1 MNNPHG
7 LLRAGFDIFLKNL
20 YDSGMK
26 ITINKLPKSQVEII
40 GIIETDDFESFRGK
54 AMKHLAEHADLPGFR
69 QGHVPEAVL
78 AGSIG
83 EMTILDEMAEIAL
96 ESRYPEILIA
106 NKIDAIGRPH
116 VNITKIA
123 KGNPLEFKIE
133 TAVVPE
139 IELPDYK
146 KIAGKITA
154 KKEEIKVTEEEVNKV
169 ILEIRKQRAGAQE
182 HVHEE
187 GEAHDHE
194 HKHEH
199 AEIKEED
206 LPPMDEEFF
215 KGLGAFKDLEELK
228 TKIKENLGHE
238 KEQQAKEKIRMS
250 IIKDILGETKME
262 IPDILVHGEL
272 ERMIAQFKHDVTQ
285 MGLKF
290 EDYLAHIK
298 KTEDDMRKEWLKDA
312 EDRAKTQLVIDKIA
326 ENETIV
332 PEKDLVEK
340 EVAHILEHYGDA
352 DADRARD
359 YVNMIMTNEK
369 VLDYLEETK

>member
-1 MNNPHG
+1 M
-7 LLRAGFDIFLKNL
+7 I
-20 YDSGMK
+20 

-40 GIIETDDFESFRGK
+40 GIIETDDFESFRSK

-96 ESRYPEILIA
+96 ESRYPEIIVS

-116 VNITKIA
+116 VHITKIA
-123 KGNPLEFKIE
+123 KGSPLEFKIE

-139 IELPDYK
+139 IELPDFK
-146 KIAGKITA
+146 KIAAKITA
-154 KKEEIKVTEEEVNKV
+154 KKEETKVTEEEVDKV
-169 ILEIRKQRAGAQE
+169 ILEIRKQRAGSQE
-182 HVHEE
+182 HVHQE
-187 GEAHDHE
+187 GETHE
-194 HKHEH
+194 HEH

-206 LPPMDEEFF
+206 LPPIDEEFI
-215 KGLGAFKDLEELK
+215 KGLGAFKDLEDLK
-228 TKIKENLGHE
+228 TKIRENLGHE
-238 KEQQAKEKIRMS
+238 KEQQAKEKVRMS
-250 IIKDILGETKME
+250 IIKEILGDTKME
-262 IPDILVHGEL
+262 VPDILVHGEL

-290 EDYLAHIK
+290 EDYLGHIK
-298 KTEDDMRKEWLKDA
+298 KTEDDMRKEWQKDA
-312 EDRAKTQLVIDKIA
+312 EDRAKTQLIIDKIA
-326 ENETIV
+326 ETEKIV

-340 EVAHILEHYGDA
+340 EVANILERYGDA

-369 VLDYLEETK
+369 VLDYLEGTK